1 MVENLR
7 RKILVFL
14 VLQGLNTIIT
24 VELDRFRLFIEH
36 CNYIGNE
43 LISMV

>member
-1 MVENLR
+1 MVEKLR
-7 RKILVFL
+7 RRILVFL
-14 VLQGLNTIIT
+14 VLQGLNAITT
-24 VELDRFRLFIEH
+24 VELDRFRLFIKH